1 MMKDYYPDKR
11 SLWAIKLLTI
21 PLVAAIWAA
30 AGIFIP
36 FDTIVN
42 IVRTAAVIIGVVFS
56 FIYCPLLFRSLK
68 YTVTDSEVKRSGGV
82 FIKKFQSV
90 RYSSVQY
97 ITTAR
102 SFLSQYT
109 GLNFI
114 VYFVYGGQ
122 LRLLFLSRSDADEI
136 MASAPLSQAERGSG
150 DVS

>member
-1 MMKDYYPDKR
+1 MKDYYPDKR
-11 SLWAIKLLTI
+11 SLWVIKLLTI
-21 PLVAAIWAA
+21 PLVAAIWIA

-36 FDTIVN
+36 FGIIITIV
-42 IVRTAAVIIGVVFS
+42 RAAAVIIGVVLS

-68 YTVTDSEVKRSGGV
+68 YTVTDTEVKRSGGV
-82 FIKKFQSV
+82 FIKKYQSV

-114 VYFVYGGQ
+114 VFFVYGGQ
-122 LRLLFLSRSDADEI
+122 LRLLFLSRDDADEI
-136 MASAPLSQAERGSG
+136 MASAPLSHMERGS
-150 DVS
+150 DNVS

>member
-1 MMKDYYPDKR
+1 MKDYYPDKR

-30 AGIFIP
+30 VGLFIP
-36 FDTIVN
+36 FGIIIK
-42 IVRTAAVIIGVVFS
+42 IVRTASAIIGVVFS

-68 YTVTDSEVKRSGGV
+68 YTVTDTEVKRSGGV

-122 LRLLFLSRSDADEI
+122 LRLLFLSRDDADEI
-136 MASAPLSQAERGSG
+136 MASAPLSQTERGNG

>member
-1 MMKDYYPDKR
+1 M
-11 SLWAIKLLTI
+11 
-21 PLVAAIWAA
+21 
-30 AGIFIP
+30 
-36 FDTIVN
+36 
-42 IVRTAAVIIGVVFS
+42 FS